1 MNNQP
6 NMPRKGARRAF
17 HAALT
22 VVVIAAVLAVNILF
36 SFVADRFMWQVDET
50 VTRYTTRPGVSMYT
64 NTEEFMAV
72 IRDFA
77 IPMVEEMLAK
87 VPYDAPKFS
96 LDPEVKDFYAFTP
109 DSVKLEGYQAH
120 PVPGKIPVAV

>member
-1 MNNQP
+1 MEAVSSRFLRYVSYDTMSDENSPTCPSTQ
-6 NMPRKGARRAF
+6 KQKLLGT
-17 HAALT
+17 AL
-22 VVVIAAVLAVNILF
+22 
-36 SFVADRFMWQVDET
+36 
-50 VTRYTTRPGVSMYT
+50 
-64 NTEEFMAV
+64 
-72 IRDFA
+72 
-77 IPMVEEMLAK
+77 VEEMLAK

>member
-1 MNNQP
+1 
-6 NMPRKGARRAF
+6 
-17 HAALT
+17 
-22 VVVIAAVLAVNILF
+22 
-36 SFVADRFMWQVDET
+36 
-50 VTRYTTRPGVSMYT
+50 
-64 NTEEFMAV
+64 
-72 IRDFA
+72 
-77 IPMVEEMLAK
+77 MLAK